1 MQKKLLF
8 EQSKK
13 LFSCI
18 HCVQLP
24 CTNNGCVF
32 ITNCFVQ
39 EQKSQPPLF
48 SPTERKNSQV
58 SGFHTQF
65 TKLLNDSRWAADW
78 SKFLKGNLPN
88 PRIETPRPKIKG
100 KDTPNMGM
108 FDEALLVLQEERNFW
123 FQGQNSKLSI
133 KKINQ
138 KNFLKPMFFT
148 PNFPRDLKRAAT
160 RFLSYK
166 LKPI

>member
-48 SPTERKNSQV
+48 SPTERKNSK
-58 SGFHTQF
+58 FPDFTPNF

-78 SKFLKGNLPN
+78 SKSLKGNLPN

-108 FDEALLVLQEERNFW
+108 FDYASLVLQEERNFW
-123 FQGQNSKLSI
+123 FQGQKSKL
-133 KKINQ
+133 
-138 KNFLKPMFFT
+138 
-148 PNFPRDLKRAAT
+148 
-160 RFLSYK
+160 
-166 LKPI
+166 